1 MPKRKRNNEVVEF
14 ERSSGNVFA
23 DLDLP
28 NPVELHIKS
37 QLMIIIN
44 REIERRS
51 LTQTEAAEVV
61 ALSQPDISRIASGH
75 LSAFSIDRLLSVLGR
90 LGIDVE
96 ISTRRSRN
104 GVGAVIVR
112 ELV

>member
-1 MPKRKRNNEVVEF
+1 MRKRKRNNEVVEF
-14 ERSSGNVFA
+14 ERSSGNIFA

-37 QLMIIIN
+37 QLMITIN
-44 REIERRS
+44 LEIERRG
-51 LTQTEAAEVV
+51 LTQVEAAEIVG
-61 ALSQPDISRIASGH
+61 LSQSDISRIGCGH

-90 LGIDVE
+90 LGIDLE
-96 ISTRRSRN
+96 ITPRRSRN
-104 GVGAVIVR
+104 GAGTVIVR